1 MNLKTPWQGMI
12 FADGLKMRRLPLFC
26 CCLVAGFTVG
36 LDQGAKAGDSE
47 PLLEVVEIADNI
59 FVAPGEIALANPANQ
74 GHIANLSFV
83 IGEKSVAVI
92 DTGGSF
98 NVGARLLATIRS
110 KTDLP
115 ISHVINTHVH
125 PDHMFGNAA
134 FEDAGASFVAHQKFN
149 DSLARRGPHYLA
161 ANLEL
166 IGKKGFSGTGLLP
179 ATEKVE
185 KEQVI
190 DLGGRRLRLIAEP
203 TAHTDNDLIVI
214 DEQTA
219 TAFLGDLLFIEHIP
233 TLDGNLHGWL
243 SVIEKLS
250 QIEFARVVPGHG
262 PAAVG
267 WPAAIR
273 PQQRYLEVLR
283 DELRAHIA
291 AGLSINEASKRA
303 GLSEKNA
310 WALFEAFNTRNATA
324 AFAELEWE

>member
-1 MNLKTPWQGMI
+1 MSLKTPWRGMI
-12 FADGLKMRRLPLFC
+12 FAGGLKMRRFLLFC
-26 CCLVAGFTVG
+26 CCLVVGFAVG
-36 LDQGAKAGDSE
+36 FNEGVKAGDGVL
-47 PLLEVVEIADNI
+47 LLEVVEIADNI
-59 FVAPGEIALANPANQ
+59 FVAPGEIALANSANQ

-83 IGEKSVAVI
+83 IGERSVAVI

-98 NVGARLLATIRS
+98 HVGARLLATIRS

-115 ISHVINTHVH
+115 ISHVINTHAH
-125 PDHMFGNAA
+125 PDHMFGNSA
-134 FEDAGASFVAHQKFN
+134 FVDAGALFVAHQKFN
-149 DSLARRGPHYLA
+149 DSLAQRGPHYLA

-179 ATEKVE
+179 VTRKVE
-185 KEQVI
+185 KEQEI

-233 TLDGNLHGWL
+233 ALDGSLRGWL
-243 SVIEKLS
+243 SVIEKLRAV
-250 QIEFARVVPGHG
+250 EFARVVPGHG
-262 PAAVG
+262 PAAVD
-267 WPAAIR
+267 WPDAVR
-273 PQQRYLEVLR
+273 PQQHYLQALR